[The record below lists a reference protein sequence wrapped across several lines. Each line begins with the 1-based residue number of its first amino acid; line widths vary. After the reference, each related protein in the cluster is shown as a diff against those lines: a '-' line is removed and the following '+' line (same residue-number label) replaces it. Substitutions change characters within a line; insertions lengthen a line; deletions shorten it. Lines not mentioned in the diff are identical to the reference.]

1 MKNKVLVFVSLFI
14 LSSTLTFAQEGLND
28 LYPLAPKYT
37 GNLPA
42 YKLSQTSLKGKI
54 RTIVVKEGEGEERFG
69 KMDFKNYN
77 NATLTIFSFDEN
89 GNLQNRSYYGYI
101 GGDRMIQSKEIY
113 SYDSRNRLIR
123 IDSYNSQ
130 GARLQSWE
138 YKYNQNNVISS
149 LKVYYGSGGEYQEYE
164 VDKNGIALKIR
175 SYDNYGNLTD
185 VYNSDIKCSY
195 FNNGSLKTITS
206 YSNNQMYESTTLD
219 NQGRIIEVTRFKDG
233 TWTNKQ
239 KYTYNAKGFLS
250 TSERVYT
257 VTNGISVTCN
267 NEYDNRGNVIKFYA
281 GNPSDGYELTTF
293 EFDYW

>member
-69 KMDFKNYN
+69 NVDFKNYD
-77 NATLTIFSFDEN
+77 NAQLTIFSFDEN

-101 GGDRMIQSKEIY
+101 GGDRMIQSKEVY
-113 SYDSRNRLIR
+113 SYDNKNKLTR
-123 IDSYNSQ
+123 IDSYDSE
-130 GARLQSWE
+130 GTRLQSWQ

-149 LKVYYGSGGEYQEYE
+149 VTVSHGDGYSELE

-175 SYDNYGNLTD
+175 SFDNYGNLTD
-185 VYNSDIKCSY
+185 VYNSNDKFSY
-195 FNNGSLKTITS
+195 FNNGKLKTISS
-206 YSNNQMYESTTLD
+206 YTHDNQIFESTVLD
-219 NQGRIIEVTRFKDG
+219 NQGRIVEVTKFKEG
-233 TWTNKQ
+233 TWTSKE